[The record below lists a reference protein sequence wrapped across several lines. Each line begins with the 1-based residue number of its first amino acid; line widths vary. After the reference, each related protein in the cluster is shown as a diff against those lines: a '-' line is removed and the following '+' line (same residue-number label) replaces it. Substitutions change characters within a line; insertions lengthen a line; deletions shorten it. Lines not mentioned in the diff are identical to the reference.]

1 MSVSIQSVSQSVSG
15 PRCILILHHHYPSP
29 YRLIQSFFHVTSLLS
44 IHLPITLLLCS
55 NSISVTATVPT
66 TTTLS
71 VYSHCYCSPASP
83 GYSPLSAPSPH
94 SLTVRACD
102 EPAVSHPCLALH
114 CNPTKSGTG
123 YRRAHTLSRSLRD
136 RQLAPA
142 YYTPPPNLLGLATVQ
157 IEKSHIP
164 LRQAVTHHL
173 NASRLAP

>member
-1 MSVSIQSVSQSVSG
+1 MYRLRDLDTVSHGAAKEGQYVTHSLLPPDGAEKKSHSFELSYEF
-15 PRCILILHHHYPSP
+15 LHHNTQRSTAWVQSSPVEPSQAEP
-29 YRLIQSFFHVTSLLS
+29 RAQ
-44 IHLPITLLLCS
+44 
-55 NSISVTATVPT
+55 AR
-66 TTTLS
+66 
-71 VYSHCYCSPASP
+71 SP

-94 SLTVRACD
+94 SLT
-102 EPAVSHPCLALH
+102 H
-114 CNPTKSGTG
+114 CTG